1 MGGYETFSACNNF
14 FHVYRLCRIFYGA
27 SPVHDLF
34 WFVYFFVGG
43 GEGVGVNWRGEMFNL
58 NRVQVQTNIL
68 NFHTVVLLS
77 NYT

>member
-14 FHVYRLCRIFYGA
+14 FHVYRLCRIFLRGKSRA
-27 SPVHDLF
+27 RFILVCL
-34 WFVYFFVGG
+34 FFVGV
-43 GEGVGVNWRGEMFNL
+43 GEGVGVNWKGEMFNL